1 MNLFRY
7 VFRAIEV
14 RQPIEI
20 NIVIIGAKNM
30 YIFFGLV
37 VFFFFEY
44 LRMSRQNCLKN
55 GGSLPRSPV
64 VAEQQPWYIYKYE
77 SMLSVAF
84 VGKINFN
91 KDPFTE
97 LFLNDNMRPAY

>member
-1 MNLFRY
+1 
-7 VFRAIEV
+7 
-14 RQPIEI
+14 
-20 NIVIIGAKNM
+20 M
-30 YIFFGLV
+30 YIFFGFV

-44 LRMSRQNCLKN
+44 LRMPRQYWLKTV

-64 VAEQQPWYIYKYE
+64 VAGQQPWYIYKYE

-97 LFLNDNMRPAY
+97 LLLNDNMRPAW